1 MPIYMDRHDVSETIT
16 AEDIAQLHKEDLK
29 IQDKFDCKA
38 LTYWFDEKRKN
49 AFCLME
55 APDASAIHELHKQA
69 HGEVPNRIIEVD
81 ANIVE
86 SFLGRIQDPEKEKN
100 ETLNIIRDGAFRI
113 IMVIALKQSSPLQSA
128 DENFTTSFKKF
139 SNKIIDTLNANEGKI
154 VTQSLHH
161 YLISFTSAS
170 NAIHTALNIQSL
182 FKDFHKDVQ
191 HNIKL
196 KIGLSAGLPVTK
208 QPSFFEDAIK
218 LAERVCGFIKNE
230 IIISS
235 QVRELY
241 ENENADALNKTN
253 ILFLTKADENFI
265 MQLMDYI
272 DACWNDINL
281 QVDDFTKTVHCSKS
295 QLYRKLIALTGYSP
309 NSFIKEYRL
318 KKALQLLNNNAG
330 NISEIA
336 FETGFSSPSYFSK
349 CFQKK
354 YGCMP
359 SQFLA

>member
-1 MPIYMDRHDVSETIT
+1 MDRHDVPETIT

-29 IQDKFDCKA
+29 IQNQFNCRV

-49 AFCLME
+49 AFCLVE
-55 APDASAIHELHKQA
+55 APDSNAIHEMHNHA

-81 ANIVE
+81 ASIVE
-86 SFLGRIQDPEKEKN
+86 SFLGRIEDPEKEKN
-100 ETLNIIRDGAFRI
+100 ETLNIIREGAFRI
-113 IMVIALKQSSPLQSA
+113 IMVIAFKQSSPLKSA
-128 DENFTTSFKKF
+128 DENLNSLFKQF
-139 SNKIIDTLNANEGKI
+139 SNKIINTLNANDGKI
-154 VTQSLHH
+154 VTQSLYH

-170 NAIHTALNIQSL
+170 NAVHAASDIQSL
-182 FKDFHKDVQ
+182 FKNYKEGVQ
-191 HNIKL
+191 HNIEL

-218 LAERVCGFIKNE
+218 LAERVCGIVKGE

-241 ENENADALNKTN
+241 ENENAGALSKAN
-253 ILFLTKADENFI
+253 IFFLTKADENFI
-265 MQLMDYI
+265 TQLMDYV
-272 DACWNDINL
+272 DVCWNDINL
-281 QVDDFTKTVHCSKS
+281 QVDDFSKPVHCSKS

-318 KKALQLLNNNAG
+318 KQALKLLNNNAG

>member
-1 MPIYMDRHDVSETIT
+1 MDRHDVSETVT
-16 AEDIAQLHKEDLK
+16 AEDIAQLHQEDLK

-55 APDASAIHELHKQA
+55 APDASAIHALHKQA
-69 HGEVPNRIIEVD
+69 HGEIPNRIIEVD
-81 ANIVE
+81 AGIVE
-86 SFLGRIQDPEKEKN
+86 SFSARLEDPEKEEN
-100 ETLNIIRDGAFRI
+100 ETLNVIREGAFRI
-113 IMVIALKQSSPLQSA
+113 IMVIAFKQSSPLQSA
-128 DENFTTSFKKF
+128 DENLTSSLKNF
-139 SNKIIDTLNANEGKI
+139 SNKIIDTLNANDGKI
-154 VTQSLHH
+154 VTQSSYH

-170 NAIHTALNIQSL
+170 TAVHAALNIQSL
-182 FKDFHKDVQ
+182 FKDFHKDVE
-191 HNIKL
+191 HNIEF
-196 KIGLSAGLPVTK
+196 KIGLSAGVPVTK
-208 QPSFFEDAIK
+208 QPSLFEDAIT
-218 LAERVCGFIKNE
+218 LAKRMCGVVKGE

-241 ENENADALNKTN
+241 ENENAGALSKAN
-253 ILFLTKADENFI
+253 IFFLTKADENFI
-265 MQLMDYI
+265 TQLMDYV
-272 DACWNDINL
+272 DAHWNNINL
-281 QVDDFTKTVHCSKS
+281 QVDNFSKPVHCSKS

-318 KKALQLLNNNAG
+318 KEALKLLNNNAG

-354 YGCMP
+354 YGYMP

>member
-1 MPIYMDRHDVSETIT
+1 MDRHDVPETIT

-29 IQDKFDCKA
+29 IQDKFDCKV

-49 AFCLME
+49 AFCLVE
-55 APDASAIHELHKQA
+55 APDSNAIHEMHNHA

-81 ANIVE
+81 ASIVE
-86 SFLGRIQDPEKEKN
+86 SFLGRIEDPEKEKN
-100 ETLNIIRDGAFRI
+100 ETLNIIREGAFRI
-113 IMVIALKQSSPLQSA
+113 IMVIAFKQSSPLKSA
-128 DENFTTSFKKF
+128 DENLNSLFKQF
-139 SNKIIDTLNANEGKI
+139 SNKIINALNANDGKI
-154 VTQSLHH
+154 VTQSLYH

-170 NAIHTALNIQSL
+170 NAVHAASDIQSL
-182 FKDFHKDVQ
+182 FKNCKEGVQ
-191 HNIKL
+191 PNIEF

-218 LAERVCGFIKNE
+218 LAERVCGIVKGE

-235 QVRELY
+235 QVKELY
-241 ENENADALNKTN
+241 ENENAGALSKAN
-253 ILFLTKADENFI
+253 IFFLTKADENFI
-265 MQLMDYI
+265 TQLMDYV

-281 QVDDFTKTVHCSKS
+281 QVDDFSKPVHCSKS

-318 KKALQLLNNNAG
+318 KQALKLLNNNAG

>member
-1 MPIYMDRHDVSETIT
+1 MDRHDVPETIT

-29 IQDKFDCKA
+29 IQDKFDCKV

-86 SFLGRIQDPEKEKN
+86 SFLGRIQDPKKEKN
-100 ETLNIIRDGAFRI
+100 ETLNIIREGAFRI
-113 IMVIALKQSSPLQSA
+113 IMVIAFKRSSPTQSA
-128 DENFTTSFKKF
+128 DENFTSSLKNF
-139 SNKIIDTLNANEGKI
+139 SNKIIDTLNANDGKI
-154 VTQSLHH
+154 VTQSLYH

-170 NAIHTALNIQSL
+170 TALHATLNIQSL
-182 FKDFHKDVQ
+182 FKNFNKDVQ
-191 HNIKL
+191 HNMEL

-208 QPSFFEDAIK
+208 RLSFFEDTIK
-218 LAERVCGFIKNE
+218 LAERICGIIKGE

-235 QVRELY
+235 QVKELY
-241 ENENADALNKTN
+241 ENESANALSKTN
-253 ILFLTKADENFI
+253 TFFLTKGDENFI
-265 MQLMDYI
+265 TQLMDYVDI
-272 DACWNDINL
+272 CWNNINL
-281 QVDDFTKTVHCSKS
+281 QVDDFSKQVHCSKS

-318 KKALQLLNNNAG
+318 KEALKLLNNNAG

-359 SQFLA
+359 SQLLA

>member
-1 MPIYMDRHDVSETIT
+1 MPIYMDRHDVPEKIT
-16 AEDIAQLHKEDLK
+16 AEDIAQLHQEDLK
-29 IQDKFDCKA
+29 IQDQFNCRV

-49 AFCLME
+49 AFCLVE
-55 APDASAIHELHKQA
+55 APDSNAIHEMHNHA

-81 ANIVE
+81 ASIVE
-86 SFLGRIQDPEKEKN
+86 SFLGRIEDPEKEKN
-100 ETLNIIRDGAFRI
+100 ETLNIIREGAFRI
-113 IMVIALKQSSPLQSA
+113 IMVIAFKRSSPLQNA
-128 DENFTTSFKKF
+128 DENFTSSLKHF
-139 SNKIIDTLNANEGKI
+139 SNKITDTLNANDGKI
-154 VTQSLHH
+154 VTQSSYH

-170 NAIHTALNIQSL
+170 NAVHAATGIQSL
-182 FKDFHKDVQ
+182 FKKDAE
-191 HNIKL
+191 HNAEL

-218 LAERVCGFIKNE
+218 LAGRICEIVKGE

-235 QVRELY
+235 QVKELY
-241 ENENADALNKTN
+241 ENENADALSKAN
-253 ILFLTKADENFI
+253 IFSLTKADENFI
-265 MQLMDYI
+265 TQLMDYV

-281 QVDDFTKTVHCSKS
+281 QVDDFSKPVHCSKS

-318 KKALQLLNNNAG
+318 KQALKLLNNNAG

-359 SQFLA
+359 SQLLT